1 MRRLL
6 LPVLFVCLVLG
17 GCSACGPGHDGYFW
31 AYTPHDDF
39 GGIVW
44 KSLANTGLAIFYTV
58 TLGAYIIIRAGA
70 SGAGRDG
77 IR

>member
-17 GCSACGPGHDGYFW
+17 GCSEHGLRDGYFW
-31 AYTPHDDF
+31 AFTPQDNF

-44 KSLANTGLAIFYTV
+44 KSLVNTGLAIFYTV
-58 TLGAYIIIRAGA
+58 TLGVWILAHSNR
-70 SGAGRDG
+70 
-77 IR
+77 

>member
-31 AYTPHDDF
+31 AYTEQDNF

-44 KSLANTGLAIFYTV
+44 KTLANGGLAIFYTA
-58 TLGAYIIIRAGA
+58 TLGAYVIIA
-70 SGAGRDG
+70 SAARSASP
-77 IR
+77 